1 MLIVIDSPSGWL
13 ADRSSD
19 RYEPEDNDEGESR
32 EEEQSADAVDDE
44 CVSVVTVHQAVDKP
58 CNSDLEGGAS
68 GISQQSQRTDAE
80 QPREGKKCVMN
91 AEFKPLSPRIL
102 IERVG
107 DDDEERQNAIKHTSN
122 VIHPIIKTPIR
133 IVRHGYIGRGR
144 ERGKEGHSGRGHLGS
159 APY

>member
-58 CNSDLEGGAS
+58 CNSDLEGQAS
-68 GISQQSQRTDAE
+68 LNNLDVQMQNSHA
-80 QPREGKKCVMN
+80 KAKN
-91 AEFKPLSPRIL
+91 AL
-102 IERVG
+102 
-107 DDDEERQNAIKHTSN
+107 
-122 VIHPIIKTPIR
+122 
-133 IVRHGYIGRGR
+133 
-144 ERGKEGHSGRGHLGS
+144 
-159 APY
+159 